1 MRHFRLPWPPTVN
14 GYWGTRPS
22 GGKYLTRKGKQYRQA
37 ALQAIGGVETFS
49 DSVAVYAVMHPPD
62 ARTRDVDNY
71 WKGLLDAMTAAG
83 VWIDD
88 SQVRL
93 QVGLMGGK
101 VKGGQVDVYVE
112 ELTGDFAGALLAM
125 IEGLQDEQ

>member
-22 GGKYLTRKGKQYRQA
+22 GGKFLTRKGKAYRQN
-37 ALQAIGGVETFS
+37 ALQAIGDVDTCG
-49 DSVAVYAVMHPPD
+49 DDVAVIAIMSPPD

-83 VWIDD
+83 VWVDD
-88 SQVRL
+88 SQVKL
-93 QVGLMGGK
+93 QVGWMADK
-101 VKGGQVDVYVE
+101 VKGGGVDVYVE
-112 ELTGDFAGALLAM
+112 ALDEGIASAILA
-125 IEGLQDEQ
+125 IVKGLQDE

>member
-1 MRHFRLPWPPTVN
+1 MRHYRLPWPPTVN

-22 GGKYLTRKGKQYRQA
+22 GGKFLTRKGKAYRQNA
-37 ALQAIGGVETFS
+37 MQAIGGVDTCG
-49 DSVAVYAVMHPPD
+49 DDVAVIAIFSPPD

-83 VWIDD
+83 VWLDD

-93 QVGLMGGK
+93 QVGVMGGK
-101 VKGGQVDVYVE
+101 TKDGQVDVYVE

-125 IEGLQDEQ
+125 IEGLQDE